1 MLIGVWLITLS
12 KYNNKWFEITLVLA
26 FLHHFEHAQL
36 LIQAITRVNFFNATM
51 PVSLGQVVL
60 KAQRIELHFFY
71 NLIVGFPMAIG
82 MSKIKYYK
90 S

>member
-36 LIQAITRVNFFNATM
+36 LIQAITGVNFFNATM
-51 PVSLGQVVL
+51 PVSLGQVIL

-82 MSKIKYYK
+82 MGSIKYYK